1 MPSYGGE
8 RFVLGVAASVCGC
21 FSIWLR
27 RPRANINVQVG
38 SPSVIIGIWMFP
50 NQNVVFGTIGLL

>member
-38 SPSVIIGIWMFP
+38 FPSVNIGIWMFP
-50 NQNVVFGTIGLL
+50 NQNFVFGTIGLL